1 LTVTVTVTNKS
12 RTTGTCHHVSF
23 LAWYGQSGRGYLP
36 LALPPRTRWSC
47 AEGRGVGVR
56 PLGVLGGGLG
66 RCGCVVHGMRS
77 CAAGYLV
84 SVVPSL
90 SSLVRLLRFC
100 RSRAMPLLVMPPP
113 FVIPPP
119 PRMPPSAVSPV
130 RSGVSVSPRLSPPLL
145 LRGLLHAQ
153 LRRYPHAYHVSFA
166 PASRRAPSFVHV
178 RHHPAPFFTPF
189 RLVVAVNVDIFSSA
203 SLP

>member
-1 LTVTVTVTNKS
+1 M
-12 RTTGTCHHVSF
+12 
-23 LAWYGQSGRGYLP
+23 
-36 LALPPRTRWSC
+36 
-47 AEGRGVGVR
+47 R

-90 SSLVRLLRFC
+90 SSFVRPPRLR
-100 RSRAMPLLVMPPP
+100 RPRAMPLLVMSPPLACRLLP
-113 FVIPPP
+113 LSPPAP
-119 PRMPPSAVSPV
+119 ACVP
-130 RSGVSVSPRLSPPLL
+130 VSPRLSPPLL
-145 LRGLLHAQ
+145 LRGLFHAQ

-178 RHHPAPFFTPF
+178 RHHLAPLFTPF
-189 RLVVAVNVDIFSSA
+189 RLVVAVNVDIFSLA
-203 SLP
+203 SLPRLVRSCCCDRRAHLHRCCAATVCVRLSLLRVPRVLGGPLPATPQQLL